1 MKGYKTYQII
11 AIVIGLVLCFL
22 GRFIPVSAGLSPSG
36 TQVLFIMIG
45 GLIMWLLV
53 GVDWTSMAVI
63 LALALVPE
71 VGMGK
76 AAAGSLGNGLV
87 FYLML
92 CFMLAESLKV
102 TGVAHRMA
110 VWFLTCDFSRKGAW
124 HTIAMIFAA
133 IFILSSGLSSS
144 ATVMIFLPILYEII
158 ESLGYKK
165 GEDMKLPAVLIASLP
180 IVCQVAQSTT
190 PISHA
195 MTLIGFSQYASYTG
209 LTMDFGQYVMVALP
223 MGLLVVIA
231 WFLISKFLLRPDTSR
246 FEMLN
251 YEILKGDI
259 GAIKKEEK
267 IAAGLYLLVI
277 VFWLAPGLSKYIVP
291 SLAPAFALVHQCYPP
306 IIALLLL
313 NFIKVNDKPV
323 LSYKDALKGAP
334 IGMLLFMGALLE
346 LGSVFANKQIGISAW
361 MSTNIGSLC
370 DGISPFV
377 FIALITATAVIGTNF
392 MSNAVTCAVC
402 MSIAMPLV
410 ATIYDGAINPFV
422 MAVMITMGINYAFAT
437 APATPP
443 VAIVAGSGWIKTSR
457 LFYYGMTA
465 AIASLFILLILGL
478 QLAEMVI

>member
-11 AIVIGLVLCFL
+11 AIVIGLVLCFF
-22 GRFIPVSAGLSPSG
+22 GRYIPAFSGLSPSG
-36 TQVLFIMIG
+36 TQTLFIMIG

-63 LALALVPE
+63 FALALVPE

-92 CFMLAESLKV
+92 CFMLAESLRL

-124 HTIAMIFAA
+124 YTIAMIFAA

-144 ATVMIFLPILYEII
+144 ATIMIFLPILYEII
-158 ESLGYKK
+158 ESLGYEK
-165 GEDMKLPAVLIASLP
+165 GDDMKLPAVLIASLP

-209 LTMDFGQYVMVALP
+209 QTMEFGQYVMVALP
-223 MGLLVVIA
+223 MGLLVVAA
-231 WFLISKFLLRPDTSR
+231 WFLICKFLLRPDVSR
-246 FEMLN
+246 FKNLN
-251 YEILKGDI
+251 YEAVKGDLGPI
-259 GAIKKEEK
+259 RKEEK
-267 IAAGLYLLVI
+267 IAAGIYLLVI
-277 VFWLAPGLSKYIVP
+277 IFWLAPGLSKYIVP
-291 SLAPAFALVHQCYPP
+291 SLAPMFGKIQQCYPP
-306 IIALLLL
+306 IIALILL
-313 NFIKVNDKPV
+313 NFIKVEGKAV

-346 LGSVFANKQIGISAW
+346 LGSVFANKDLGISAW
-361 MSTNIGSLC
+361 MSTTIGSLC
-370 DGISPFV
+370 SGISPIV
-377 FIALITATAVIGTNF
+377 FIALITAVAVIGTNF

-410 ATIYDGAINPFV
+410 STIYDGAISPFV
-422 MAVMITMGINYAFAT
+422 MAVMITIGINYAFAT

-457 LFYYGMTA
+457 LFNYGMTA
-465 AIASLFILLILGL
+465 AIASLLILLVVGM
-478 QLAEMVI
+478 QLAEAII

>member
-1 MKGYKTYQII
+1 MKGYKTYQIV
-11 AIVIGLVLCFL
+11 AIVIGLFLCFF
-22 GRFIPVSAGLSPSG
+22 GRYIPVFDGLSPSG
-36 TQVLFIMIG
+36 TQTLFIMIG
-45 GLIMWLLV
+45 GLLMWLLV

-63 LALALVPE
+63 FSMALIPE

-102 TGVAHRMA
+102 TGVAHRLA

-124 HTIAMIFAA
+124 HTIAMIFTA
-133 IFILSSGLSSS
+133 IFVLSSGLSSS
-144 ATVMIFLPILYEII
+144 ATIMIFLPILYEII
-158 ESLGYKK
+158 ESLGYTK
-165 GEDMKLPAVLIASLP
+165 GDDKKLPAVLIASLP

-195 MTLIGFSQYASYTG
+195 MTLIGFSQYSSYTG
-209 LTMDFGQYVMVALP
+209 QTMDFGQYVMVALP
-223 MGLLVVIA
+223 MGILVVIA
-231 WFLISKFLLRPDTSR
+231 WFLISKYLIRPDTSR
-246 FEMLN
+246 FQHLN
-251 YEILKGDI
+251 YEALRGDL
-259 GAIKKEEK
+259 GEIKKEEK
-267 IAAGLYLLVI
+267 IAAGLYILVI
-277 VFWLAPGLSKYIVP
+277 FFWLAPELSKYITP
-291 SLAPAFALVHQCYPP
+291 SLASAFGLIQQCYPP
-306 IIALLLL
+306 IVALILL
-313 NFIKVNDKPV
+313 NFISVGGKPV

-361 MSTNIGSLC
+361 MSTTIGSLC
-370 DGISPFV
+370 DGISPV
-377 FIALITATAVIGTNF
+377 MFIILITIVAVIGTNF

-410 ATIYDGAINPFV
+410 STIYQGAIDPFV

-457 LFYYGMTA
+457 LFNYGMA
-465 AIASLFILLILGL
+465 AAVVSLMLLFIVGL
-478 QLAEMVI
+478 QLAQAIV